1 LTVII
6 EAQETCGTV
15 VASACGPIAMDTL
28 PTDLQRLAAALDY
41 AAHQHRNQRRK
52 GEEQVP
58 YINHPIN
65 LLHVLA
71 VEAQITDADV
81 LCAAVLH
88 DVIEDCAGDAAERAA
103 HAAEI
108 ERLCGARVLHIVR
121 EVTDDK
127 TLTKAA
133 RKRAQVEHAKHLSHA
148 AKLVKLADK
157 TVNLRDVANASPV
170 GWPLRRRREYF
181 DWAREVV
188 EAIGPAH
195 ARLRRLFDD
204 AFALRP

>member
-1 LTVII
+1 
-6 EAQETCGTV
+6 
-15 VASACGPIAMDTL
+15 MDTL

-52 GEEQVP
+52 GEEHVP
-58 YINHPIN
+58 YINHPIG

-88 DVIEDCAGDAAERAA
+88 DVIEDCAENAAERAER
-103 HAAEI
+103 AAEI
-108 ERLCGARVLHIVR
+108 GQVCGDRVLQIVQ

-157 TVNLRDVANASPV
+157 TVNLRDVANAAPV
-170 GWPLRRRREYF
+170 DWPLRRRREYF
-181 DWAREVV
+181 DWANEVV
-188 EAIGPAH
+188 QAIGPAH
-195 ARLRRLFDD
+195 ARLRRLFDE
-204 AFALRP
+204 AYAARP

>member
-1 LTVII
+1 
-6 EAQETCGTV
+6 
-15 VASACGPIAMDTL
+15 MDTL

-52 GEEQVP
+52 GEERVP
-58 YINHPIN
+58 YINHPIS

-88 DVIEDCAGDAAERAA
+88 DVIEDCAENAAERTER
-103 HAAEI
+103 AAEI
-108 ERLCGARVLHIVR
+108 GQLCGDRVLQIVQ

-127 TLTKAA
+127 TLTKLA

-157 TVNLRDVANASPV
+157 TVNLRDVANAAPV
-170 GWPLRRRREYF
+170 DWPLRRRREYF
-181 DWAREVV
+181 DWANEVV
-188 EAIGPAH
+188 QAIGPAH
-195 ARLRRLFDD
+195 ARLRRLFDE
-204 AFALRP
+204 AYAARP